1 MPFVQLTRNSLEMQ
15 VSIATVTAN
24 PAIDVSAS
32 VDQVLPFHKLR
43 CTHEKRHPGGGGI
56 NIARVLHRWNADVTA
71 IFPAGGI
78 TGELLKQLVDR
89 EGIPRCAIDVAG
101 DTREDIT
108 IFEAGSG
115 NQFRFV
121 FPGAALSER
130 ELQAC
135 CDALTAITPGPNIV
149 ATSGSL
155 PPGAPAGFFARVL
168 SLAKRFGARSVID
181 SSGAALSLGL
191 EEGVYLAKPNLREL
205 SQLVGRSLT
214 QEAEWLEASRSLVM
228 AGKAEIL
235 TLTLGQG
242 GALAV
247 SREGAW
253 RARAP
258 SVQVV
263 STVGA
268 GDSFLGAMI
277 LRLSHGAD
285 IAEALRY
292 AVAAGTAALLAP
304 GTELAR
310 PAETDHLLARVLVE
324 RVG

>member
-1 MPFVQLTRNSLEMQ
+1 MQ
-15 VSIATVTAN
+15 VSVATVTAN

-43 CTHEKRHPGGGGI
+43 CSPETRHPGGGGI
-56 NIARVLHRWNADVTA
+56 NIARVLRRWNTDVTA

-89 EGIPRCAIDVAG
+89 EGIRRCVIDVAG

-108 IFEAGSG
+108 IFETGNG

-121 FPGAALSER
+121 FPGAALTER

-135 CDALTAITPGPNIV
+135 CDVLHSVRPRPTIV

-155 PPGAPAGFFARVL
+155 PPGAPADFFARVL
-168 SLAKRFGARSVID
+168 KVAKGLGAKTVID
-181 SSGAALSLGL
+181 SSGAALAQALDQ
-191 EEGVYLAKPNLREL
+191 GVYLAKPNLREL
-205 SQLVGRSLT
+205 SQLVGRSLE
-214 QEAEWLEASRSLVM
+214 QEAEWLEAARALVT
-228 AGKAEIL
+228 AGKVEIV
-235 TLTLGQG
+235 TLTLGER

-247 SREGAW
+247 TREGAW
-253 RARAP
+253 RALAP
-258 SVQVV
+258 SVHVV

-277 LRLSHGAD
+277 LRLSQGPD
-285 IAEALRY
+285 VAEALRY

-310 PAETDHLLARVLVE
+310 PADTDQLLARVRVE
-324 RVG
+324 RAG

>member
-1 MPFVQLTRNSLEMQ
+1 MR
-15 VSIATVTAN
+15 VSVATVTAN
-24 PAIDVSAS
+24 PAIDVSTS

-43 CTHEKRHPGGGGI
+43 CSPEKRHPGGGGI
-56 NIARVLHRWNADVTA
+56 NIARVLHRWNTDVTA

-89 EGIPRCAIDVAG
+89 EGIRRCVIDVAG

-108 IFEAGSG
+108 IFETGNG

-121 FPGAALSER
+121 FPGAALTER

-135 CDALTAITPGPNIV
+135 CDALSSVTPRPTMV

-155 PPGAPAGFFARVL
+155 PPGAPADFFARVL
-168 SLAKRFGARSVID
+168 KVAKGLGAKTVID
-181 SSGAALSLGL
+181 SSGAALIQAL
-191 EEGVYLAKPNLREL
+191 EQGVYLAKPNLREL
-205 SQLVGRSLT
+205 SQLVGRPLEH
-214 QEAEWLEASRSLVM
+214 EAEWLDAARGLVT
-228 AGKAEIL
+228 AGKVEIV
-235 TLTLGQG
+235 TLTLGER

-247 SREGAW
+247 TRDGAW
-253 RARAP
+253 RAHAP
-258 SVQVV
+258 SVHVV

-277 LRLSHGAD
+277 LRLSQGAD
-285 IAEALRY
+285 VSESLRY

-304 GTELAR
+304 GTELAQ
-310 PAETDHLLARVLVE
+310 PADTDQLLARVQVE
-324 RVG
+324 RTG

>member
-1 MPFVQLTRNSLEMQ
+1 MR
-15 VSIATVTAN
+15 VSVATLTAN

-43 CTHEKRHPGGGGI
+43 CGPETRHPGGGGV
-56 NIARVLHRWNADVTA
+56 NIARVMHRWSADVTA

-78 TGELLKQLVDR
+78 TGELLKQLVDG
-89 EGIPRCAIDVAG
+89 EGIRRVAIDVAG

-108 IFEAGSG
+108 IFETGSG

-135 CDALTAITPGPNIV
+135 CDELASITPEPTIV
-149 ATSGSL
+149 AASGSL
-155 PPGAPAGFFARVL
+155 PPEAPTDFFARVMRV
-168 SLAKRFGARSVID
+168 AKRLGAKPIID
-181 SSGAALSLGL
+181 SSGAALAQAL
-191 EEGVYLAKPNLREL
+191 EEGVYLAKPNVREL
-205 SQLVGRSLT
+205 SQLVGRPLT
-214 QEAEWLEASRSLVM
+214 QDAEWLDAGRRLVM
-228 AGKAEIL
+228 AGRAEIL
-235 TLTLGQG
+235 ALTLGDR

-247 SREGAW
+247 TREGAW
-253 RARAP
+253 RAHAP
-258 SVQVV
+258 SVRVV

-277 LRLSHGAD
+277 LRLTQGAD
-285 IAEALRY
+285 IDEALRY

-304 GTELAR
+304 GTELAQR
-310 PAETDHLLARVLVE
+310 GETDHLLATVRVE
-324 RVG
+324 RVA